1 MAGVANSVAG
11 AGPGSSGGGMG
22 SAMPA
27 NNNGANNQTTD
38 YSAQWV
44 KYYRS
49 VGKHEEAD
57 ALEKQ
62 IKVTGNIS

>member
-1 MAGVANSVAG
+1 MGNVNSAVA
-11 AGPGSSGGGMG
+11 GMG
-22 SAMPA
+22 SAAPSG
-27 NNNGANNQTTD
+27 NGANNQTKD

-62 IKVTGNIS
+62 IKVYSNYL

>member
-1 MAGVANSVAG
+1 MPVVNNNA
-11 AGPGSSGGGMG
+11 GGMG
-22 SAMPA
+22 NVSAPG
-27 NNNGANNQTTD
+27 NGASNQSKD

-62 IKVTGNIS
+62 IKVIFS